1 MLGICN
7 GHVCSAGDDR
17 VWGKTRPEGGECDW
31 RPERVSP
38 TAAPARATVRSQV
51 LHRKMKWRTADD
63 EEEREEQTP
72 LKEAGDPPVP
82 FYSSPP
88 SAKELVVATISTE
101 EQVPS
106 HLKSYIH
113 FQFSSFSGPL
123 CQVGAHAAAS
133 LGLGGL
139 ARPVAAHHLHDV
151 PPDPERRT
159 SGLHIFFIII
169 CHCCS
174 SPSCACVRAVQ
185 VIADL
190 ETTEEMVAFTL
201 SAYALMVGFCPLAW
215 GPLSDR
221 YGRRG
226 VLLSCLFI
234 FIVAAI
240 IAGYLPSLS

>member
-1 MLGICN
+1 MP
-7 GHVCSAGDDR
+7 HAGFDLN
-17 VWGKTRPEGGECDW
+17 P
-31 RPERVSP
+31 
-38 TAAPARATVRSQV
+38 
-51 LHRKMKWRTADD
+51 
-63 EEEREEQTP
+63 
-72 LKEAGDPPVP
+72 
-82 FYSSPP
+82 
-88 SAKELVVATISTE
+88 IN
-101 EQVPS
+101 S
-106 HLKSYIH
+106 HLI
-113 FQFSSFSGPL
+113 FQEDPYAKWVPMR
-123 CQVGAHAAAS
+123 QRV
-133 LGLGGL
+133 L
-139 ARPVAAHHLHDV
+139 ALVAFPALLPPITSTMYLPTLNVVRPAF
-151 PPDPERRT
+151 
-159 SGLHIFFIII
+159 IFIII